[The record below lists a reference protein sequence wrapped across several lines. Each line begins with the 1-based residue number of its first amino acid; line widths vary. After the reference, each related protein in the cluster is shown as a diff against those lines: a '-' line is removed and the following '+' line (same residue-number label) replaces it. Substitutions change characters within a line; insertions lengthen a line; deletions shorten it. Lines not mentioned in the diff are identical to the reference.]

1 MGRCYLIVSAAGRR
15 LGDFF
20 RIVASRAMSAQALSI
35 ENARCKAMERFLR
48 IDADG
53 LLSIL
58 IADDEPI
65 VRLGIKSLARELVP
79 SAIFHEAVSDRA
91 AIDIA
96 GAERPSLALVDMGLS
111 GPPRF
116 DFIKRLREAAP
127 GMPILV
133 FSAHDERLYA
143 ERALRAGAKGYAMKS
158 SSAERVGAA
167 ISAVLGGRV
176 WLSEELREELVNRI
190 ARSAESPGLG
200 DEASLTDRELTVFRL
215 IGQGL
220 KKGAI
225 ARSLNLSPNT
235 IETYRSHIKR
245 KLGVATGAELSRLA
259 YLRSKES

>member
-1 MGRCYLIVSAAGRR
+1 
-15 LGDFF
+15 
-20 RIVASRAMSAQALSI
+20 
-35 ENARCKAMERFLR
+35 
-48 IDADG
+48 
-53 LLSIL
+53 
-58 IADDEPI
+58 
-65 VRLGIKSLARELVP
+65 
-79 SAIFHEAVSDRA
+79 
-91 AIDIA
+91 
-96 GAERPSLALVDMGLS
+96 
-111 GPPRF
+111 
-116 DFIKRLREAAP
+116 
-127 GMPILV
+127 MPILV
-133 FSAHDERLYA
+133 FSSHDERLYA

-158 SSAERVGAA
+158 SSAERVGSA

-190 ARSAESPGLG
+190 ARSAERPGLG

-245 KLGVATGAELSRLA
+245 KLGVPTGAELSRLA